1 MPLDHCHLVSRG
13 LARGYD
19 PAMIATRPLLFACL
33 AALAVSP
40 AHVAAEPPDAP
51 AATRS
56 PEATG
61 NSPADPGSRFS
72 RSGYERAPALPA
84 TRSLIGPRPDAREL
98 RAQSLRSRYE
108 MPREI
113 SQDMHRA
120 IEDAQRQH
128 GGKILSADRMR
139 NDGRDVYRVKLLTP
153 AGRVRVVQMPE
164 NEAPDA
170 SGRQQQGEK

>member
-1 MPLDHCHLVSRG
+1 MPLDHRGLVSRG

-19 PAMIATRPLLFACL
+19 PAMTATRPLLFACL
-33 AALAVSP
+33 AALAASP
-40 AHVAAEPPDAP
+40 AHVAAEPPEP

-56 PEATG
+56 PETTG

-84 TRSLIGPRPDAREL
+84 TRSLLAPRPDAREL

-113 SQDMHRA
+113 SPDMHRA

-128 GGKILSADRMR
+128 GGKILSADRLR

-153 AGRVRVVQMPE
+153 TGRVRVVQMPE
-164 NEAPDA
+164 NETPAP
-170 SGRQQQGEK
+170 SERQPQQGEK